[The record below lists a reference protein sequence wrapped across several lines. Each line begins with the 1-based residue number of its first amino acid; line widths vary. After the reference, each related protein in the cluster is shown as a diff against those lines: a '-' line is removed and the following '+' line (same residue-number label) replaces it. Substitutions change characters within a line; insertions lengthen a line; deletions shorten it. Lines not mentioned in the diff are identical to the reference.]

1 MPPKDRKVAVMGY
14 RSVGKSSL
22 CIQFVDGQFVDS
34 YDPTIENTFT
44 KKLKV
49 RGQEYGLELV
59 DTAGQDEYSIFP
71 AQYSMNI
78 HGYVLVYSI
87 TSEKSFEVAQV
98 IYDKILDMM
107 GKVTVPVVLVG
118 NKNDLHLERVVSTDQ
133 GRRLADNW
141 KAAFLETSA
150 KEHEAVNDIFTRAI
164 LEIERADGNL
174 PPGNGCHIS

>member
-1 MPPKDRKVAVMGY
+1 MGEGGP
-14 RSVGKSSL
+14 SGK
-22 CIQFVDGQFVDS
+22 
-34 YDPTIENTFT
+34 NT
-44 KKLKV
+44 
-49 RGQEYGLELV
+49 R
-59 DTAGQDEYSIFP
+59 
-71 AQYSMNI
+71 
-78 HGYVLVYSI
+78 
-87 TSEKSFEVAQV
+87 
-98 IYDKILDMM
+98 
-107 GKVTVPVVLVG
+107 VPVVLVG